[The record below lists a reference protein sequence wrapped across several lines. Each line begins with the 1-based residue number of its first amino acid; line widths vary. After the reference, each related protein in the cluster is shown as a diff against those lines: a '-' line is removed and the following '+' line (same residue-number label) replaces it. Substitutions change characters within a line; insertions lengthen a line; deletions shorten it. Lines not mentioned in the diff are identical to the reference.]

1 MKTTGKERITAILA
15 HKPTDRIGVYEAFW
29 PETIEKWREEGHLA
43 AEEPWE
49 DHFDLDIGIAEG
61 LNFKADVNFKDEV
74 VEENEES
81 TLIKDGNGVILKQ
94 WKGRSRTPEYH
105 SFLVKDQAT
114 YNEHIRSFIKP
125 HENRCGYEA
134 YRKSMARHNKK
145 NRYTT
150 IDFSGPFAAAMHLCG
165 TENLLMGMA
174 LEPEWT
180 AGMFDEYAE
189 MFTGSM
195 EILFSKEG
203 YPDSIWVS
211 EDLGFKQ
218 KPFISPGMY
227 REQLLPV
234 HKKLCN
240 FAHAKGMKVV
250 MHSCGFVQ
258 SLLPHI
264 VESGIDCLQSIEVKA
279 GNDILQMKKEFG
291 DKLAFCGGM
300 NAISLL
306 SNDKKIIKEE
316 LDRKIKYLMQGSG
329 YILHSDHSIPDQV
342 SYESY
347 NFFRTHGLAEGTYC

>member
-145 NRYTT
+145 TDTPLSISADLLLR
-150 IDFSGPFAAAMHLCG
+150 LC
-165 TENLLMGMA
+165 T
-174 LEPEWT
+174 
-180 AGMFDEYAE
+180 YAE
-189 MFTGSM
+189 LKICLWEWPSSRNGLRECSM
-195 EILFSKEG
+195 NMPKCLPAVWKFFSAKKDTQILSGFLKIWGLNKNPLSRPACTVNSFYRCTKNYVISRTQKE
-203 YPDSIWVS
+203 
-211 EDLGFKQ
+211 
-218 KPFISPGMY
+218 
-227 REQLLPV
+227 
-234 HKKLCN
+234 
-240 FAHAKGMKVV
+240 
-250 MHSCGFVQ
+250 
-258 SLLPHI
+258 
-264 VESGIDCLQSIEVKA
+264 
-279 GNDILQMKKEFG
+279 
-291 DKLAFCGGM
+291 
-300 NAISLL
+300 
-306 SNDKKIIKEE
+306 
-316 LDRKIKYLMQGSG
+316 
-329 YILHSDHSIPDQV
+329 
-342 SYESY
+342 
-347 NFFRTHGLAEGTYC
+347 